1 MPSARLPER
10 HWSLTSRL
18 AWRFATMTSV
28 IVFLYAAGSS
38 YVLFDALRDDLHNF
52 FDHESEEFTAMLL
65 QTDGTPA
72 ALQQA
77 AESVADVTHEP
88 PCGYRVRDAQTGAIL
103 AQAGR
108 QKLLDR
114 VPDAIPIGERS
125 MSLSILRNSVVG
137 HARALPDRGLV
148 VELLVDAQ
156 DVRGALFKYLR
167 SALLVFLISVPVAAV
182 CGMVTA
188 RRGLQALRDLVAQA
202 RAIELPGGGAR
213 LAPEDAPEELRELTA
228 EINAMLAR
236 IEDGLHAMRTFTA
249 SLAHELRSPLQNLIG
264 ETEVALLAS
273 RSADDYVT
281 LLRSNLDDL
290 HELSDAVDNL
300 VAFCRSSE
308 PQPRGAVRERFDLLS
323 EADLRLARERRTAR
337 RVGSELHLTGGG
349 DTTLV
354 ADRED
359 VLRVLRNLVGNALA
373 WSPAGAAVDV
383 RVEGAPA
390 AVRLVVEDRGP
401 GIPAELSERIFE
413 PFVSGRARRGE
424 RGGYGL
430 GLTICRTAVS
440 AHGGRLWHEA
450 REGGGTR
457 FVAEFPRA
465 AA

>member
-1 MPSARLPER
+1 
-10 HWSLTSRL
+10 
-18 AWRFATMTSV
+18 
-28 IVFLYAAGSS
+28 
-38 YVLFDALRDDLHNF
+38 VLFDALRDDLHNF
-52 FDHESEEFTAMLL
+52 FEHETEEFIEEVMD
-65 QTDGTPA
+65 TDGSPA
-72 ALQQA
+72 AMQA
-77 AESVADVTHEP
+77 VAESVADVTHEP
-88 PCGYRVRDAQTGAIL
+88 ACGYRVRDATTGAIL
-103 AQAGR
+103 ALAGQQR
-108 QKLLDR
+108 LFDR
-114 VPDAIPIGERS
+114 FPDAIPLGERHL
-125 MSLSILRNSVVG
+125 SLAILRNTVVG
-137 HARALPDRGLV
+137 HARPVPDRGLV

-188 RRGLQALRDLVAQA
+188 RRGLQALHDLVDQA

-213 LAPEDAPEELRELTA
+213 LVPENAPEELRELTT

-264 ETEVALLAS
+264 ETEVTLLTP
-273 RSADDYVT
+273 RSTDDYAA

-300 VAFCRSSE
+300 VAYCRSSE

-349 DTTLV
+349 DTTLL
-354 ADRED
+354 ADREG

-401 GIPAELSERIFE
+401 GIPSEMGERIFE

-430 GLTICRTAVS
+430 GLTICRTAVR
-440 AHGGRLWHEA
+440 AHGGRIWHEP

>member
-1 MPSARLPER
+1 
-10 HWSLTSRL
+10 
-18 AWRFATMTSV
+18 MTS
-28 IVFLYAAGSS
+28 IILLIYAVGAA
-38 YVLFDALRDDLHNF
+38 YLLHDVMRDDLDNF
-52 FDHESEEFTAMLL
+52 FDHESEEFCKLL
-65 QTDGTPA
+65 EGADRTPA
-72 ALQQA
+72 GLQA
-77 AESVADVTHEP
+77 AVDAIADVSHEP
-88 PCGYRVRDAQTGAIL
+88 PCAYRVRDAATGAVL
-103 AQAGR
+103 AQAGPR
-108 QKLLDR
+108 KLVDR
-114 VPDAIPIGERS
+114 FPEHVPRDSGHVSI
-125 MSLSILRNSVVG
+125 SLLRNNLL
-137 HARALPDRGLV
+137 ARSHLVRERGLMA
-148 VELLVDAQ
+148 ELLVDTA
-156 DVRGALFKYLR
+156 DLRDALFKYLR
-167 SALLVFLISVPVAAV
+167 AAV
-182 CGMVTA
+182 VAFAIAVPLAAVFGLVTA
-188 RRGLQALRDLVAQA
+188 RRGLRALRDLVAQA
-202 RAIELPGGGAR
+202 RAIELPGSVTR
-213 LAPEDAPEELRELTA
+213 LVPEKAPEELRELA
-228 EINAMLAR
+228 EEVNAMLAR
-236 IEDGLHAMRTFTA
+236 ITEGLAAMRTFTA

-264 ETEVALLAS
+264 ETEVTLLAP
-273 RSADDYVT
+273 RTADDYAA

-308 PQPRGAVRERFDLLS
+308 PQPGGAERERFDLLA

-337 RVGSELHLTGGG
+337 RSGSELHLTGAG
-349 DTTLV
+349 DTTLT
-354 ADRED
+354 ADREG

-373 WSPAGAAVDV
+373 WSPAGAPVDV

-401 GIPAELSERIFE
+401 GIPAELGERIFE